1 MAIQG
6 LYKIFDHWHQEGTL
20 WIFSDP
26 HFGDSDLEM
35 GIYNRPS
42 AAEIAQRINA
52 KCGRK
57 DTLICLGDV
66 GDVEYVKLLRAKR
79 KILICGNHDAGRTN
93 YERQVITQLFSKDLY
108 TKEQVLDLMKT
119 MYPNCRYTIDEG
131 YQFHSPFEFWKASA
145 DNMLFDE
152 VYEGPLMIAEK
163 LILSHEPVD
172 VPWAYNIH
180 GHDHQGHKRKNHT
193 NVCVDVT
200 GYQPINMNQ
209 WMKSGAMA
217 HVETIH
223 RDTID
228 KATVRKQKRG
238 GSIVEMK
245 GQTHKIPKTTRREKC
260 ESHV

>member
-1 MAIQG
+1 MAIAG

-35 GIYNRPS
+35 GIHNRPS
-42 AAEIAQRINA
+42 PAEIVQRINA

-66 GDVEYVKLLRAKR
+66 GDVEYVKQLRAKR

-93 YERQVITQLFSKDLY
+93 YERQVITQQFFKSQY
-108 TKEQVLDLMKT
+108 TKQQVLDLTKDLF
-119 MYPNCRYTIDEG
+119 PNCKYSIDE
-131 YQFHSPFEFWKASA
+131 SDEIVWEITA
-145 DNMLFDE
+145 DNQLFDE

-172 VPWAYNIH
+172 VPWAFNIH
-180 GHDHQGHKRKNHT
+180 GHIHDSKHKNDKRHF
-193 NVCVDVT
+193 NVCADVI
-200 GYQPINMNQ
+200 GYVPVNMNQ
-209 WMKSGAMA
+209 FMKSGSMA

-228 KATVRKQKRG
+228 KATERKRKRG
-238 GSIVEMK
+238 GK
-245 GQTHKIPKTTRREKC
+245 KIGEK
-260 ESHV
+260 

>member
-6 LYKIFDHWHQEGTL
+6 LYKIFDHWHAEGTL
-20 WIFSDP
+20 FIFSDP
-26 HFGDSDLEM
+26 HFGDSDLEI
-35 GIYNRPS
+35 GIHNRPS
-42 AAEIAQRINA
+42 AAEIVQRINA

-66 GDVEYVKLLRAKR
+66 GDIEYVKMLRAKR

-93 YERQVITQLFSKDLY
+93 YERQIITRTFSQEIFQKDEALL
-108 TKEQVLDLMKT
+108 EMQRI
-119 MYPNCRYTIDEG
+119 YPGCRYIISEE
-131 YQFHSPFEFWKASA
+131 YNFENVVKA

-172 VPWAYNIH
+172 VPWAFNIH

-209 WMKSGAMA
+209 FMKSGALA

-228 KATVRKQKRG
+228 KATERKRKRAG
-238 GSIVEMK
+238 K
-245 GQTHKIPKTTRREKC
+245 KIGEK
-260 ESHV
+260 

>member
-1 MAIQG
+1 MIAG
-6 LYKIFDHWHQEGTL
+6 LYKIFDHWHEEGTL

-26 HFGDSDLEM
+26 HFGDNELTT
-35 GIYNRPS
+35 GIPNRPT
-42 AAEIAQRINA
+42 AAEIVQRINA

-66 GDVEYVKLLRAKR
+66 GDVEYVRKLRAKR
-79 KILICGNHDAGRTN
+79 KILIMGNHDAGRTN
-93 YERQVITQLFSKDLY
+93 YERQTFTKIFDREYY
-108 TKEQVLDLMKT
+108 TKDMAYNAMAGL
-119 MYPNCRYTIDEG
+119 YPGWRISVEEVFD
-131 YQFHSPFEFWKASA
+131 FHSPFEYWEVTA

-163 LILSHEPVD
+163 LILSHEPID
-172 VPWAYNIH
+172 VPWAYNVH
-180 GHDHQGHKRKNHT
+180 GHIHQGHKRKNHT

-228 KATVRKQKRG
+228 KATVRARKRG
-238 GSIVEMK
+238 GK
-245 GQTHKIPKTTRREKC
+245 KIGGK
-260 ESHV
+260 

>member
-6 LYKIFDHWHQEGTL
+6 LYKIFDHWHEEGTL
-20 WIFSDP
+20 FIFSDP

-35 GIYNRPS
+35 GIHNRPS

-93 YERQVITQLFSKDLY
+93 YERKIKRLY
-108 TKEQVLDLMKT
+108 FDKT
-119 MYPNCRYTIDEG
+119 HYDREEALQEAKVKCPGCRYNIYEKF
-131 YQFHSPFEFWKASA
+131 QFISPFESWVIEC

-238 GSIVEMK
+238 
-245 GQTHKIPKTTRREKC
+245 EK
-260 ESHV
+260 

>member
-1 MAIQG
+1 MIAG
-6 LYKIFDHWHQEGTL
+6 LYKIFDHWHAEGTL

-26 HFGDSDLEM
+26 HFGDEELTT
-35 GIYNRPS
+35 GIHNRISP
-42 AAEIAQRINA
+42 AEIVQRINA

-66 GDVEYVKLLRAKR
+66 GDIEYIKLLRAKR
-79 KILICGNHDAGRTN
+79 KILIMGNHDAGRTN
-93 YERQVITQLFSKDLY
+93 YERQVITQLFSKELY

-119 MYPNCRYTIDEG
+119 MYPNCRYSIEERLQLG
-131 YQFHSPFEFWKASA
+131 PFFEASA

-163 LILSHEPVD
+163 LILSHEPID
-172 VPWAYNIH
+172 VPWAYNLH
-180 GHDHQGHKRKNHT
+180 GHDHAGKARKNHT

-228 KATVRKQKRG
+228 RATIRKQKRG
-238 GSIVEMK
+238 GK
-245 GQTHKIPKTTRREKC
+245 KIGEK
-260 ESHV
+260 

>member
-1 MAIQG
+1 MAIAG
-6 LYKIFDHWHQEGTL
+6 LYKIFDHWHAEGTL
-20 WIFSDP
+20 FIFSDP

-42 AAEIAQRINA
+42 AAEIVQCINA

-57 DTLICLGDV
+57 DTLLCLGDV

-93 YERQVITQLFSKDLY
+93 YERQVITQLFSKVLY
-108 TKEQVLDLMKT
+108 TKEQALECMKT
-119 MYPNCRYTIDEG
+119 MYPNCRYNIEERKQLDS
-131 YQFHSPFEFWKASA
+131 FFEISA

-172 VPWAYNIH
+172 VPWAFNIH
-180 GHDHQGHKRKNHT
+180 GHIHDSKHKNDKRHF
-193 NVCVDVT
+193 NVCSDAI
-200 GYQPINMNQ
+200 GYVPINMNQ
-209 WMKSGAMA
+209 WMKSGVMA

-223 RDTID
+223 RTTID
-228 KATVRKQKRG
+228 SATIRKAKRG
-238 GSIVEMK
+238 GK
-245 GQTHKIPKTTRREKC
+245 KIGEK
-260 ESHV
+260 

>member
-1 MAIQG
+1 MIAG
-6 LYKIFDHWHQEGTL
+6 LYKIFDHWHEEGAL

-26 HFGDSDLEM
+26 HFGDDELTT
-35 GIYNRPS
+35 GIPNRPA
-42 AAEIAQRINA
+42 AAEIVQRINA

-66 GDVEYVKLLRAKR
+66 GDVEYVRKLRAKR

-93 YERQVITQLFSKDLY
+93 YERQTFTKIFDREYY
-108 TKEQVLDLMKT
+108 TKDMAYHAVAGL
-119 MYPNCRYTIDEG
+119 YPGWRVSIEEEKDVVTADG
-131 YQFHSPFEFWKASA
+131 FMFWKVTA

-217 HVETIH
+217 RVETIH

-228 KATVRKQKRG
+228 KATVRARKR
-238 GSIVEMK
+238 
-245 GQTHKIPKTTRREKC
+245 THKKGR
-260 ESHV
+260 

>member
-1 MAIQG
+1 MIAG
-6 LYKIFDHWHQEGTL
+6 LYKIFDHWHEEGTL
-20 WIFSDP
+20 FIFSDP
-26 HFGDSDLEM
+26 HFGDDELTT
-35 GIYNRPS
+35 GIPNRPTE
-42 AAEIAQRINA
+42 AEIVQRINA

-66 GDVEYVKLLRAKR
+66 GDVEYVRKLRAKR
-79 KILICGNHDAGRTN
+79 KILIMGNHDAGRTN
-93 YERQVITQLFSKDLY
+93 YEKQAFTKIFDKEYY
-108 TKEQVLDLMKT
+108 TKDMAYNAMAGL
-119 MYPNCRYTIDEG
+119 YPGWRISIKEVFD
-131 YQFHSPFEFWKASA
+131 FHSPFEYWEVTA

-163 LILSHEPVD
+163 LILSHEPID

-180 GHDHQGHKRKNHT
+180 GHDHQGHKRKNYT

-228 KATVRKQKRG
+228 KATVRARKR
-238 GSIVEMK
+238 
-245 GQTHKIPKTTRREKC
+245 THKKGK
-260 ESHV
+260 

>member
-1 MAIQG
+1 MIAG
-6 LYKIFDHWHQEGTL
+6 LYKIFDHWHEEGTL
-20 WIFSDP
+20 WICSDP
-26 HFGDSDLEM
+26 HFGDDELTT
-35 GIYNRPS
+35 GIPNRPT
-42 AAEIAQRINA
+42 AAEIVQRINA

-66 GDVEYVKLLRAKR
+66 GDVEYVRKLRAKR
-79 KILICGNHDAGRTN
+79 KILIMGNHDAGRTN
-93 YERQVITQLFSKDLY
+93 YERQVTTQLFAKILY
-108 TKEQVLDLMKT
+108 TKEQALENMKT

-131 YQFHSPFEFWKASA
+131 YSFHSPFEFWEVKA

-193 NVCVDVT
+193 NVCVDIT

-223 RDTID
+223 RDAID
-228 KATVRKQKRG
+228 KATARARKRG
-238 GSIVEMK
+238 GK
-245 GQTHKIPKTTRREKC
+245 KIGGK
-260 ESHV
+260 

>member
-20 WIFSDP
+20 WVFSDP
-26 HFGDSDLEM
+26 HFGDNELTT
-35 GIYNRPS
+35 GIHNRPS
-42 AAEIAQRINA
+42 AAEIAQRINV

-93 YERQVITQLFSKDLY
+93 YERQVITQQFFKSQY
-108 TKEQVLDLMKT
+108 TKQQVLDLTKT
-119 MYPNCRYTIDEG
+119 LFPNCKYSIDE
-131 YQFHSPFEFWKASA
+131 SDEIVWEITA

-172 VPWAYNIH
+172 VPWAYNLH
-180 GHDHQGHKRKNHT
+180 GHDHKGHKRKNHT

-238 GSIVEMK
+238 GK
-245 GQTHKIPKTTRREKC
+245 KIGEK
-260 ESHV
+260 